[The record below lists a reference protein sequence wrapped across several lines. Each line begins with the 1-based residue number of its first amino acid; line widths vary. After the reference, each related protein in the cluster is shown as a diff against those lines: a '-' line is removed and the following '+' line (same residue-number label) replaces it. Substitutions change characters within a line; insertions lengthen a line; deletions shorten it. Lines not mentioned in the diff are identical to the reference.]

1 MEEKPYLCTRNL
13 TIGKIYTLIKMKKL
27 LFLCFALGAFH
38 SIKAQE
44 TLTLSQCLQMAVD
57 NNLSLQRNRNEI
69 IKGKHTLSENQSKLL
84 PQINAVAQLNDNFTP
99 PVSVTDGSAYGKPY
113 NVTKTLQYN
122 ASAGL
127 QLQMPLYNQM
137 VLTAVEIAKTADKLN
152 QLSYEKAREDLILQT
167 AKMYYMAQNTLEQIR
182 LVDDNINRLKS
193 LRDITQAFYDNQMSL
208 EVDVKRVN
216 FNIENLTVQRDNA
229 VAMLE
234 QQYTMLKYVIDYP
247 AEKEIKVTD
256 VNPGQIETVAA
267 DGLNTGLYE
276 LQLLEQKKVLA
287 QQETK
292 LAKDG
297 YLPSLSLTGSLMYS
311 AFTDKIEHWW
321 HSGESNHWYGS
332 NGLGIQLRVPVFD
345 GFDKRS
351 KIRKAK
357 VEEENARIGYED
369 ALKGLE
375 AKYMNAVSEV
385 NNSQRNYKKQWDNY
399 LLAQDVY
406 NVTADQYK
414 EGVTSMTAVLQ
425 DEMRMSEAMN
435 NYLNAYYSYKVANLS
450 LLKLTG
456 KLELV
461 K

>member
-1 MEEKPYLCTRNL
+1 
-13 TIGKIYTLIKMKKL
+13 MKKL
-27 LFLCFALGAFH
+27 LFLCFAFGAFH
-38 SIKAQE
+38 SLQAQE

-69 IKGKHTLSENQSKLL
+69 IKGKHSLSENQSKLL

-137 VLTAVEIAKTADKLN
+137 VLTAVNIAKTVDKLN

-182 LVDDNINRLKS
+182 LVNDNITRLKS

-229 VAMLE
+229 IAMLE

-247 AEKEIKVTD
+247 AEKKIKVSD

-287 QQETK
+287 KQQTK

-399 LLAQDVY
+399 KLAEDVY

-414 EGVTSMTAVLQ
+414 EGVSSMTAVLQ

>member
-1 MEEKPYLCTRNL
+1 
-13 TIGKIYTLIKMKKL
+13 MKKIF
-27 LFLCFALGAFH
+27 LFCIALGAF
-38 SIKAQE
+38 SAMQAQE
-44 TLTLSQCLQMAVD
+44 MLTLSQCLQMAVD
-57 NNLSLQRNRNEI
+57 NNLSLQKSRNEI
-69 IKGKHTLSENQSKLL
+69 AKGKYSISENQAKLL

-99 PVSVTDGSAYGKPY
+99 PVSVTDGSAYGMPY

-137 VLTAVEIAKTADKLN
+137 VYTAIDIAKIADQLN
-152 QLSYEKAREDLILQT
+152 KLSYEKAREDLIMQT
-167 AKMYYMAQNTLEQIR
+167 AKMYYMAQNTSEQIR
-182 LVDDNINRLKS
+182 LVNDNIKRLEE

-208 EVDVKRVN
+208 EVDLKRVN
-216 FNIENLTVQRDNA
+216 LNIENLTVQRDNA

-247 AEKEIKVTD
+247 ADKNIKVTD
-256 VNPGQIETVAA
+256 VNPNQIEIVKA
-267 DGLNTGLYE
+267 DGLNVNLYE
-276 LQLLEQKKVLA
+276 LQLLQQKKELT
-287 QQETK
+287 QKQIK

-297 YLPSLSLTGSLMYS
+297 YLPSVSLTGSLMYS
-311 AFTDKIEHWW
+311 AFTDKIEHWI
-321 HSGESNHWYGS
+321 HSGDSNHWYGS

-345 GFDKRS
+345 GFEKRS

-357 VEEENARIGYED
+357 VEAESARIGYED
-369 ALKGLE
+369 ALKGMQ
-375 AKYMNAVSEV
+375 ANYVNAVSEV
-385 NNSQRNYKKQWDNY
+385 NNSQRNYKKQLDNY
-399 LLAQDVY
+399 VLAQDVY

-435 NYLNAYYSYKVANLS
+435 NYLNAYYRYKVANLS

-456 KLELV
+456 QLEQV

>member
-1 MEEKPYLCTRNL
+1 
-13 TIGKIYTLIKMKKL
+13 MKKIF
-27 LFLCFALGAFH
+27 LFCIALGTFSAMQ
-38 SIKAQE
+38 AQE
-44 TLTLSQCLQMAVD
+44 MLTLSQCLQMAVD
-57 NNLSLQRNRNEI
+57 NNLSLQKSRNEI
-69 IKGKHTLSENQSKLL
+69 AKGKYSISENQAKLL

-137 VLTAVEIAKTADKLN
+137 VYTAIDIAKIADQLN
-152 QLSYEKAREDLILQT
+152 KLSYEKAREDLIMQT
-167 AKMYYMAQNTLEQIR
+167 AKMYYMAQNTSEQIR
-182 LVDDNINRLKS
+182 LVNDNIKRLEE

-208 EVDVKRVN
+208 EVDLKRVN
-216 FNIENLTVQRDNA
+216 LNIENLTVQRDNA
-229 VAMLE
+229 AAMLE

-247 AEKEIKVTD
+247 ADKNIKVTD
-256 VNPGQIETVAA
+256 VNPNQIEIVKA
-267 DGLNTGLYE
+267 DGLNVNLYE
-276 LQLLEQKKVLA
+276 LQLLQQKKELT
-287 QQETK
+287 QKQIK

-297 YLPSLSLTGSLMYS
+297 YLPSVSLTGSLMYS
-311 AFTDKIEHWW
+311 AFTDKIEHWI
-321 HSGESNHWYGS
+321 HSGDSNHWYGS

-345 GFDKRS
+345 GFEKRS

-357 VEEENARIGYED
+357 VEAESARIGYED
-369 ALKGLE
+369 ALKGMQ
-375 AKYMNAVSEV
+375 ANYVNAVSEV
-385 NNSQRNYKKQWDNY
+385 NNSQRNYKKQLDNY
-399 LLAQDVY
+399 VLAQDVY

-435 NYLNAYYSYKVANLS
+435 NYLNAYYRYKVANLS

-456 KLELV
+456 QLEQV

>member
-1 MEEKPYLCTRNL
+1 M
-13 TIGKIYTLIKMKKL
+13 
-27 LFLCFALGAFH
+27 
-38 SIKAQE
+38 
-44 TLTLSQCLQMAVD
+44 
-57 NNLSLQRNRNEI
+57 
-69 IKGKHTLSENQSKLL
+69 L

-99 PVSVTDGSAYGKPY
+99 PISVTDGSAYGKLY

-137 VLTAVEIAKTADKLN
+137 IYTAIDIAKIADQLN
-152 QLSYEKAREDLILQT
+152 KLSYEKAREDLIMQT
-167 AKMYYMAQNTLEQIR
+167 AKMYYMAQNTSEQIR
-182 LVDDNINRLKS
+182 LVNDNIKRLEE

-208 EVDVKRVN
+208 EVDLKRVN
-216 FNIENLTVQRDNA
+216 LNIENLTVQRDNA
-229 VAMLE
+229 AAMLE

-247 AEKEIKVTD
+247 ADKNIKVTD
-256 VNPGQIETVAA
+256 VDPNQIETVKA
-267 DGLNTGLYE
+267 DGLNVNLYE
-276 LQLLEQKKVLA
+276 LQLLQQKKKLTQKQV
-287 QQETK
+287 K

-297 YLPSLSLTGSLMYS
+297 YLPSVSLTGSLMYS
-311 AFTDKIEHWW
+311 AFTDKIEHWI
-321 HSGESNHWYGS
+321 HSGDSNHWYGS

-345 GFDKRS
+345 GFEKRS

-357 VEEENARIGYED
+357 VEAESARIGYED
-369 ALKGLE
+369 ALKGMQ
-375 AKYMNAVSEV
+375 ANYVNAVSEV
-385 NNSQRNYKKQWDNY
+385 NNSQRNYKKQLDNY
-399 LLAQDVY
+399 VLAQDVY

-435 NYLNAYYSYKVANLS
+435 NYLNAYYRYKVANLS

-456 KLELV
+456 QLEQV

>member
-1 MEEKPYLCTRNL
+1 
-13 TIGKIYTLIKMKKL
+13 MKKL
-27 LFLCFALGAFH
+27 LFLCFAFGAFH
-38 SIKAQE
+38 SLQAQE

-69 IKGKHTLSENQSKLL
+69 IKGKHALSENQSKLL

-99 PVSVTDGSAYGKPY
+99 PVSVTDGSAYGKSY

-137 VLTAVEIAKTADKLN
+137 VLTAVDIAKTVDKLN

-182 LVDDNINRLKS
+182 LVNDNINRLKS

-229 VAMLE
+229 IAMLE

-247 AEKEIKVTD
+247 AEKEIKVSD

-287 QQETK
+287 KQQTK

-345 GFDKRS
+345 GFEKRS

-375 AKYMNAVSEV
+375 ANYMNAVSEV

-399 LLAQDVY
+399 KLAEDVY

-414 EGVTSMTAVLQ
+414 EGVSSMTAVLQ
-425 DEMRMSEAMN
+425 DEMRMSEAMK
-435 NYLNAYYSYKVANLS
+435 NYLNAYYNYKVANLS

>member
-1 MEEKPYLCTRNL
+1 
-13 TIGKIYTLIKMKKL
+13 MKKL
-27 LFLCFALGAFH
+27 LFLCFAFGAFH
-38 SIKAQE
+38 SLQAQE

-69 IKGKHTLSENQSKLL
+69 IKGKHSLSENQSKLL

-113 NVTKTLQYN
+113 NVTKTLQYY

-137 VLTAVEIAKTADKLN
+137 VLTAVNIAKTVDKLN

-182 LVDDNINRLKS
+182 LVNDNITRLKS

-229 VAMLE
+229 IAMLE

-247 AEKEIKVTD
+247 AEKKIKVSD

-287 QQETK
+287 KQQTK

-399 LLAQDVY
+399 KLAEDVY

-414 EGVTSMTAVLQ
+414 EGVSSMTAVLQ

>member
-1 MEEKPYLCTRNL
+1 
-13 TIGKIYTLIKMKKL
+13 MKKIF
-27 LFLCFALGAFH
+27 LFCIALGAF
-38 SIKAQE
+38 SVIQAQE
-44 TLTLSQCLQMAVD
+44 MLTLSQCLQMAVD
-57 NNLSLQRNRNEI
+57 NNLSLQKSRNEI
-69 IKGKHTLSENQSKLL
+69 AKGKYSISENQAKLL

-137 VLTAVEIAKTADKLN
+137 VYTAIDIAKIADQLN
-152 QLSYEKAREDLILQT
+152 KLSYEKAREDLIIQT
-167 AKMYYMAQNTLEQIR
+167 AKMYYMAQNTSEQIR
-182 LVDDNINRLKS
+182 LVNDNIRRLEE

-208 EVDVKRVN
+208 EVDLKRVN
-216 FNIENLTVQRDNA
+216 LNIENLTVQRDNA
-229 VAMLE
+229 AAMLE

-247 AEKEIKVTD
+247 ADKNIKVTD
-256 VNPGQIETVAA
+256 VNPNQIETVKA
-267 DGLNTGLYE
+267 DGLNVNLYE
-276 LQLLEQKKVLA
+276 LQLLQQKKELT
-287 QQETK
+287 QKQIK

-297 YLPSLSLTGSLMYS
+297 YLPSVSLTGSLMYS
-311 AFTDKIEHWW
+311 AFTDKIEHWI
-321 HSGESNHWYGS
+321 HSGDSNHWYGS

-345 GFDKRS
+345 GFEKRS

-357 VEEENARIGYED
+357 VEAESARIGYED
-369 ALKGLE
+369 ALKGMQ
-375 AKYMNAVSEV
+375 ANYVNAVSEV
-385 NNSQRNYKKQWDNY
+385 NNSQRNYKKQLDNY
-399 LLAQDVY
+399 VLAQDVY

-435 NYLNAYYSYKVANLS
+435 NYLNAYYRYKVANLS

-456 KLELV
+456 QLEQV

>member
-1 MEEKPYLCTRNL
+1 MFC
-13 TIGKIYTLIKMKKL
+13 I
-27 LFLCFALGAFH
+27 ALGAF
-38 SIKAQE
+38 SAIQAQE
-44 TLTLSQCLQMAVD
+44 MLTLSQCLQMAVD
-57 NNLSLQRNRNEI
+57 NNLSLQKSRNEI
-69 IKGKHTLSENQSKLL
+69 AKGKYSISENQAKLL

-99 PVSVTDGSAYGKPY
+99 PVSVTDGSAYGKLY

-137 VLTAVEIAKTADKLN
+137 VYTAIDIAKIADQLN
-152 QLSYEKAREDLILQT
+152 KLSYEKAREDLIMQT
-167 AKMYYMAQNTLEQIR
+167 AKMYYMAQNTSEQIR
-182 LVDDNINRLKS
+182 LVNDNIKRLEE

-208 EVDVKRVN
+208 EVDLKRVN
-216 FNIENLTVQRDNA
+216 LNIENLIVQRDNA
-229 VAMLE
+229 AAMLE

-247 AEKEIKVTD
+247 ADKNIKVTD
-256 VNPGQIETVAA
+256 VDPNQIETVKA
-267 DGLNTGLYE
+267 DGLNVNLYE
-276 LQLLEQKKVLA
+276 LQLLQQKKELTQKQV
-287 QQETK
+287 K

-297 YLPSLSLTGSLMYS
+297 YLPSVSLTGSLMYS
-311 AFTDKIEHWW
+311 AFTDKIEHWI
-321 HSGESNHWYGS
+321 HSGDSNHWYGS

-345 GFDKRS
+345 GFEKRS

-357 VEEENARIGYED
+357 VEAESARIGYED
-369 ALKGLE
+369 ALKGMQ
-375 AKYMNAVSEV
+375 ANYVNAVSEV
-385 NNSQRNYKKQWDNY
+385 NNSQRNYKKQLDNY
-399 LLAQDVY
+399 VLAQEVY

-435 NYLNAYYSYKVANLS
+435 NYLDAYYRYKVANLS

-456 KLELV
+456 QLEQV

>member
-1 MEEKPYLCTRNL
+1 MYRARC
-13 TIGKIYTLIKMKKL
+13 IQ
-27 LFLCFALGAFH
+27 
-38 SIKAQE
+38 AQE
-44 TLTLSQCLQMAVD
+44 MLTLSQCLQMAVD
-57 NNLSLQRNRNEI
+57 NNLSLQKSRNEI
-69 IKGKHTLSENQSKLL
+69 AKGKYSISENQAKLL

-99 PVSVTDGSAYGKPY
+99 PVSVTDGSAYGKLY

-137 VLTAVEIAKTADKLN
+137 VYTAIDIAKIADQLN
-152 QLSYEKAREDLILQT
+152 KLSYEKAREDLIMQT
-167 AKMYYMAQNTLEQIR
+167 AKMYYMAQNTSEQIR
-182 LVDDNINRLKS
+182 LVNDNIKRLEE

-208 EVDVKRVN
+208 EVDLKRVN
-216 FNIENLTVQRDNA
+216 LNIENLIVQRDNA
-229 VAMLE
+229 AAMLE

-247 AEKEIKVTD
+247 ADKNIKVTD
-256 VNPGQIETVAA
+256 VDPNQIETVKA
-267 DGLNTGLYE
+267 DGLNVNLYE
-276 LQLLEQKKVLA
+276 LQLLQQKKELTQKQV
-287 QQETK
+287 K

-297 YLPSLSLTGSLMYS
+297 YLPSVSLTGSLMYS
-311 AFTDKIEHWW
+311 AFTDKIEHWI
-321 HSGESNHWYGS
+321 HSGDSNHWYGS

-345 GFDKRS
+345 GFEKRS

-357 VEEENARIGYED
+357 VEAESARIGYED
-369 ALKGLE
+369 ALKGMQ
-375 AKYMNAVSEV
+375 ANYVNAVSEV
-385 NNSQRNYKKQWDNY
+385 NNSQRNYKKQLDNY
-399 LLAQDVY
+399 VLAQEVY

-435 NYLNAYYSYKVANLS
+435 NYLDAYYRYKVANLS

-456 KLELV
+456 QLEQV

>member
-1 MEEKPYLCTRNL
+1 
-13 TIGKIYTLIKMKKL
+13 MKKIF
-27 LFLCFALGAFH
+27 LFCIALGAF
-38 SIKAQE
+38 SAIQAQE
-44 TLTLSQCLQMAVD
+44 MLTLSQCLQMAVD
-57 NNLSLQRNRNEI
+57 NNLSLQKNRNEI
-69 IKGKHTLSENQSKLL
+69 AKGKYSISENQAKLL

-99 PVSVTDGSAYGKPY
+99 PVSVTDGSAYGKLY

-137 VLTAVEIAKTADKLN
+137 VYTAIDIAKIADQLN
-152 QLSYEKAREDLILQT
+152 KLSYEKAREDLIMQT
-167 AKMYYMAQNTLEQIR
+167 AKMYYMAQNTSEQIR
-182 LVDDNINRLKS
+182 LVNDNIKRLEE

-208 EVDVKRVN
+208 EVDLKRVN
-216 FNIENLTVQRDNA
+216 LNIENLTVQRDNA

-247 AEKEIKVTD
+247 ADKNIKVTD
-256 VNPGQIETVAA
+256 VNPNQIETVKA
-267 DGLNTGLYE
+267 DGLNVNLYE
-276 LQLLEQKKVLA
+276 LQLLQQKKELT
-287 QQETK
+287 QKQIK

-297 YLPSLSLTGSLMYS
+297 YLPSVSLTGSLMYS
-311 AFTDKIEHWW
+311 AFTDKIEHWI
-321 HSGESNHWYGS
+321 HSGDSNHWYGS

-345 GFDKRS
+345 GFEKRS

-357 VEEENARIGYED
+357 VEAESARIGYED
-369 ALKGLE
+369 ALKGMQ
-375 AKYMNAVSEV
+375 ANYVNAVSEV
-385 NNSQRNYKKQWDNY
+385 NNSQRNYKKQLDNY
-399 LLAQDVY
+399 VLAQDVY

-435 NYLNAYYSYKVANLS
+435 NYLNAYYRYKVANLA

-456 KLELV
+456 QLEKV

>member
-287 QQETK
+287 QQQTK

>member
-1 MEEKPYLCTRNL
+1 
-13 TIGKIYTLIKMKKL
+13 MKKIF
-27 LFLCFALGAFH
+27 LFCIALGTFSAMQ
-38 SIKAQE
+38 AQE
-44 TLTLSQCLQMAVD
+44 MLTLSQCLQMAVD
-57 NNLSLQRNRNEI
+57 NNLSLQKSRNEI
-69 IKGKHTLSENQSKLL
+69 AKGKYSISENQAKLL

-137 VLTAVEIAKTADKLN
+137 VYTAIDIAKIADQLN
-152 QLSYEKAREDLILQT
+152 KLSYEKAREDLIMQT
-167 AKMYYMAQNTLEQIR
+167 AKMYYMAQNTSEQIR
-182 LVDDNINRLKS
+182 LVNDNIKRLEE

-208 EVDVKRVN
+208 EVDLKRVN
-216 FNIENLTVQRDNA
+216 LNIENLTVQRDNA
-229 VAMLE
+229 AAMLE

-247 AEKEIKVTD
+247 ADKNIKVTD
-256 VNPGQIETVAA
+256 VNPSQIEIVKA
-267 DGLNTGLYE
+267 DGLNVNLYE
-276 LQLLEQKKVLA
+276 LQLLQQKKELT
-287 QQETK
+287 QKQIK

-297 YLPSLSLTGSLMYS
+297 YLPSVSLTGSLMYS
-311 AFTDKIEHWW
+311 AFTDKIEHWI
-321 HSGESNHWYGS
+321 HSGDSNHWYGS
-332 NGLGIQLRVPVFD
+332 NGLGVQLRVPVFD
-345 GFDKRS
+345 GFEKRS

-357 VEEENARIGYED
+357 VEAESARIGYED
-369 ALKGLE
+369 ALKGMQ
-375 AKYMNAVSEV
+375 ANYVNAVSEV
-385 NNSQRNYKKQWDNY
+385 NNSQRNYKKQLDNY
-399 LLAQDVY
+399 VLAQDVY

-435 NYLNAYYSYKVANLS
+435 NYLNAYYRYKVANLS

-456 KLELV
+456 QLEQV

>member
-1 MEEKPYLCTRNL
+1 
-13 TIGKIYTLIKMKKL
+13 MKKIII
-27 LFLCFALGAFH
+27 LCFALGAFH
-38 SIKAQE
+38 TLGAQE

-57 NNLSLQRNRNEI
+57 NNLSLQSSRNEI
-69 IKGKHTLSENQSKLL
+69 AKGKYAISENQAKLY

-122 ASAGL
+122 ASAGV

-137 VLTAVEIAKTADKLN
+137 ILTAIDITKIADKLN
-152 QLSYEKAREDLILQT
+152 QLSYEKAREDLIVQT
-167 AKMYYMAQNTLEQIR
+167 AKMYYMAQNTSEQIR
-182 LVDDNINRLKS
+182 LTDDNIKRLIE
-193 LRDITQAFYDNQMSL
+193 LRNITQAFYDNQMSL
-208 EVDVKRVN
+208 EVDLKRVN
-216 FNIENLTVQRDNA
+216 LNIENLTVQRDNA
-229 VAMLE
+229 IAMLE

-247 AEKEIKVTD
+247 AEKEMKVTAVD
-256 VNPGQIETVAA
+256 PGKIEMVKA
-267 DGLNTGLYE
+267 DGLDTGLYE
-276 LQLLEQKKVLA
+276 LQLLEQKKLLT
-287 QQETK
+287 QKQTK

-297 YLPSLSLTGSLMYS
+297 YLPSLSLTGNLMYS
-311 AFTDKIEHWW
+311 AFTDRIDHWI

-345 GFDKRS
+345 GFEKRS

-357 VEEENARIGYED
+357 IEEENARIGYED
-369 ALKGLE
+369 ALKGLQ
-375 AKYMNAVSEV
+375 ANYMNAVSEV
-385 NNSQRNYKKQWDNY
+385 NNSQRNYKKQFDNY
-399 LLAQDVY
+399 TMAQDVY

-414 EGVTSMTAVLQ
+414 EGVASMTAVLQ

-435 NYLNAYYSYKVANLS
+435 NYLTAYYKYKVANLS

-456 KLELV
+456 QLEQV

>member
-1 MEEKPYLCTRNL
+1 
-13 TIGKIYTLIKMKKL
+13 MKKIF
-27 LFLCFALGAFH
+27 LFCIALGTFSAMQ
-38 SIKAQE
+38 AQE
-44 TLTLSQCLQMAVD
+44 MLTLSQCLQMAVD
-57 NNLSLQRNRNEI
+57 NNLSLQKSRNEI
-69 IKGKHTLSENQSKLL
+69 AKGKYSISENQAKLL

-137 VLTAVEIAKTADKLN
+137 VYTAIDIAKIADQLN
-152 QLSYEKAREDLILQT
+152 KLSYEKAREDLIMQT
-167 AKMYYMAQNTLEQIR
+167 AKMYYMAQNTSEQIR
-182 LVDDNINRLKS
+182 LVNDNIKRLEE

-208 EVDVKRVN
+208 EVDLKRVN
-216 FNIENLTVQRDNA
+216 LNIENLTVQRDNA

-247 AEKEIKVTD
+247 ADKNIKVTD
-256 VNPGQIETVAA
+256 VNPNQIEIVKA
-267 DGLNTGLYE
+267 DGLNVNLYE
-276 LQLLEQKKVLA
+276 LQLLQQKKELT
-287 QQETK
+287 QKQIK

-297 YLPSLSLTGSLMYS
+297 YLPSVSLTGSLMYS
-311 AFTDKIEHWW
+311 AFTDKIEHWI
-321 HSGESNHWYGS
+321 HSGDSNHWYGS
-332 NGLGIQLRVPVFD
+332 NGLGVQLRVPVFD
-345 GFDKRS
+345 GFEKRS

-357 VEEENARIGYED
+357 VEAESARIGYED
-369 ALKGLE
+369 ALKGMQ
-375 AKYMNAVSEV
+375 ANYVNAVSEV
-385 NNSQRNYKKQWDNY
+385 NNSQRNYKKQLDNY
-399 LLAQDVY
+399 VLAQDVY

-435 NYLNAYYSYKVANLS
+435 NYLNAYYRYKVANLS

-456 KLELV
+456 QLEQV

>member
-1 MEEKPYLCTRNL
+1 
-13 TIGKIYTLIKMKKL
+13 
-27 LFLCFALGAFH
+27 
-38 SIKAQE
+38 
-44 TLTLSQCLQMAVD
+44 MAVD
-57 NNLSLQRNRNEI
+57 NNLSLQKNRNEI
-69 IKGKHTLSENQSKLL
+69 AKGKYSISENQAKLL

-99 PVSVTDGSAYGKPY
+99 PVSVTDGSAYGKLY

-137 VLTAVEIAKTADKLN
+137 VYTAIDIAKIADQLN
-152 QLSYEKAREDLILQT
+152 KLSYEKAREDLIMQT
-167 AKMYYMAQNTLEQIR
+167 AKMYYMAQNTSEQIR
-182 LVDDNINRLKS
+182 LVNDNIKRLEE

-208 EVDVKRVN
+208 EVDLKRVN
-216 FNIENLTVQRDNA
+216 LNIENLTVQRDNA
-229 VAMLE
+229 AAMLE

-247 AEKEIKVTD
+247 ADKNIKVTD
-256 VNPGQIETVAA
+256 VDPNQIETVKA
-267 DGLNTGLYE
+267 DGLNVNLYE
-276 LQLLEQKKVLA
+276 LQLLQQKKELTQKQV
-287 QQETK
+287 K

-297 YLPSLSLTGSLMYS
+297 YLPSVSLTGSLMYS
-311 AFTDKIEHWW
+311 AFTDKIEHWI
-321 HSGESNHWYGS
+321 HSGDSNHWYGS

-345 GFDKRS
+345 GFEKRS

-357 VEEENARIGYED
+357 VEAESARIGYED
-369 ALKGLE
+369 ALKGMQ
-375 AKYMNAVSEV
+375 ANYVNAVSEV
-385 NNSQRNYKKQWDNY
+385 NNSQRNYKKQLDNY
-399 LLAQDVY
+399 VLAQDVY

-435 NYLNAYYSYKVANLS
+435 NYLNAYYRYKVANLS

-456 KLELV
+456 QLEQV

>member
-1 MEEKPYLCTRNL
+1 
-13 TIGKIYTLIKMKKL
+13 MKKL
-27 LFLCFALGAFH
+27 LFLCFAFGAFH
-38 SIKAQE
+38 SLQAQE

-69 IKGKHTLSENQSKLL
+69 IKGKHELSENQSKLL

-99 PVSVTDGSAYGKPY
+99 PVSVTDGSAYGKSY

-137 VLTAVEIAKTADKLN
+137 VLTAVDIAKTVDKLN

-182 LVDDNINRLKS
+182 LVNDNINRLKS

-229 VAMLE
+229 IAMLE

-247 AEKEIKVTD
+247 AEKEIKVSD

-287 QQETK
+287 KQQTK

-345 GFDKRS
+345 GFEKRS

-375 AKYMNAVSEV
+375 ANYMNAVSEV

-399 LLAQDVY
+399 KLAEDVY

-414 EGVTSMTAVLQ
+414 EGVSSMTAVLQ

-435 NYLNAYYSYKVANLS
+435 NYLNAYYNYKVANLS

>member
-1 MEEKPYLCTRNL
+1 
-13 TIGKIYTLIKMKKL
+13 MKKIF
-27 LFLCFALGAFH
+27 LFCIALGTFSAMQ
-38 SIKAQE
+38 AQE
-44 TLTLSQCLQMAVD
+44 MLTLSQCLQMAVD
-57 NNLSLQRNRNEI
+57 SNLSLQKSRNEI
-69 IKGKHTLSENQSKLL
+69 AKGKYSISENQAKLL

-137 VLTAVEIAKTADKLN
+137 VYTAIDIAKIADQLN
-152 QLSYEKAREDLILQT
+152 KLSYEKAREDLIMQT
-167 AKMYYMAQNTLEQIR
+167 AKMYYMAQNTSEQIR
-182 LVDDNINRLKS
+182 LVNDNIKRLEE

-208 EVDVKRVN
+208 EVDLKRVN
-216 FNIENLTVQRDNA
+216 LNIENLTVQRDNA

-247 AEKEIKVTD
+247 ADKNIKVTD
-256 VNPGQIETVAA
+256 VNPNQIETVKA
-267 DGLNTGLYE
+267 DGLNVNLYE
-276 LQLLEQKKVLA
+276 LQLLQQKKELT
-287 QQETK
+287 QKQIK

-297 YLPSLSLTGSLMYS
+297 YLPSVSLTGSLMYS
-311 AFTDKIEHWW
+311 AFTDKIEHWI
-321 HSGESNHWYGS
+321 HSGDSNHWYGS
-332 NGLGIQLRVPVFD
+332 NGLGVQLRVPVFD
-345 GFDKRS
+345 GFEKRS

-357 VEEENARIGYED
+357 VEAESARIGYED
-369 ALKGLE
+369 ALKGMQ
-375 AKYMNAVSEV
+375 ANYVNAVSEV
-385 NNSQRNYKKQWDNY
+385 NNSQRNYKKQLDNY
-399 LLAQDVY
+399 VLAQDVY

-435 NYLNAYYSYKVANLS
+435 NYLNAYYRYKVANLS

-456 KLELV
+456 QLEQV

>member
-1 MEEKPYLCTRNL
+1 
-13 TIGKIYTLIKMKKL
+13 MKKL

-38 SIKAQE
+38 SLQAQE

-69 IKGKHTLSENQSKLL
+69 IKGKHSLSENQSKLL

-137 VLTAVEIAKTADKLN
+137 VLTAVNIAKTVDKLY

-182 LVDDNINRLKS
+182 LVNDNITRLKS

-229 VAMLE
+229 IAMLE

-247 AEKEIKVTD
+247 AEKKIKVSD

-287 QQETK
+287 KQQTK

-399 LLAQDVY
+399 KLAEDVY

-414 EGVTSMTAVLQ
+414 EGVSSMTAVLQ

>member
-1 MEEKPYLCTRNL
+1 
-13 TIGKIYTLIKMKKL
+13 MKKL
-27 LFLCFALGAFH
+27 LFLCFAFGAFH
-38 SIKAQE
+38 SLQAQE

-69 IKGKHTLSENQSKLL
+69 IKGKHSLSENQSKLL

-137 VLTAVEIAKTADKLN
+137 VLTAVDIAKTVDKLN

-182 LVDDNINRLKS
+182 LVNDNITRLKS

-229 VAMLE
+229 IAMLE

-247 AEKEIKVTD
+247 AEKEIKVSD

-287 QQETK
+287 KQQTK

-399 LLAQDVY
+399 KLAEDVY

-414 EGVTSMTAVLQ
+414 EDVSSMTAVLQ

>member
-1 MEEKPYLCTRNL
+1 
-13 TIGKIYTLIKMKKL
+13 MKKIF
-27 LFLCFALGAFH
+27 LFCIALGVFSA
-38 SIKAQE
+38 IQAQE
-44 TLTLSQCLQMAVD
+44 MLTLSQCLQMALD
-57 NNLSLQRNRNEI
+57 NNLSLQKSRNEI
-69 IKGKHTLSENQSKLL
+69 AKGKYSISENQAKLL

-137 VLTAVEIAKTADKLN
+137 VYTAIDIAKIADQLN
-152 QLSYEKAREDLILQT
+152 KLSYEKAREDLIIQT
-167 AKMYYMAQNTLEQIR
+167 AKMYYMAQNTSEQIR
-182 LVDDNINRLKS
+182 LVNDNIRRLEE

-208 EVDVKRVN
+208 EVDLKRVN
-216 FNIENLTVQRDNA
+216 LNIENLTVQRDNA
-229 VAMLE
+229 AAMLE

-247 AEKEIKVTD
+247 ADKNIKVTD
-256 VNPGQIETVAA
+256 VNPNQIENVKA
-267 DGLNTGLYE
+267 DGLNVNLYE
-276 LQLLEQKKVLA
+276 LQLLQQKKELT
-287 QQETK
+287 QKQIK

-297 YLPSLSLTGSLMYS
+297 YLPSVSLTGSLMYS
-311 AFTDKIEHWW
+311 AFTDKIEHWI
-321 HSGESNHWYGS
+321 HSGDSNHWYGS

-345 GFDKRS
+345 GFEKRS

-357 VEEENARIGYED
+357 VEAESARIGYED
-369 ALKGLE
+369 ALKGMQ
-375 AKYMNAVSEV
+375 ANYVNAVSEV
-385 NNSQRNYKKQWDNY
+385 NNSQRNYKKQLDNY
-399 LLAQDVY
+399 VLAQDVY

-435 NYLNAYYSYKVANLS
+435 NYLNAYYRYKVANLT

-456 KLELV
+456 QLEQV